1 MASSL
6 PHLQTEGKPGVRWQ
20 NRASSHITESG
31 GTQKGMT
38 GAEQMTSLLH
48 SERQAALARVAA
60 LEREFAG
67 IVAAASAANTDDE
80 HDPEG
85 ATIAFER
92 QHVAALLEQ
101 ARGRLAQVEESLQL
115 VADGSYGVCAGCREP
130 IPPAR
135 LAARPTAT
143 TCVSC
148 AVRNTRRR

>member
-1 MASSL
+1 
-6 PHLQTEGKPGVRWQ
+6 
-20 NRASSHITESG
+20 
-31 GTQKGMT
+31 MT
-38 GAEQMTSLLH
+38 ADDDLTSLLR

-60 LEREFAG
+60 LQREFADM
-67 IVAAASAANTDDE
+67 VAAASAANADDE

-101 ARGRLAQVEESLQL
+101 ARGRLAEVDESLQR
-115 VADGSYGVCAGCREP
+115 VADGSYGICSRCRKP

-143 TCVSC
+143 TCMTC
-148 AVRNTRRR
+148 AARGAHR